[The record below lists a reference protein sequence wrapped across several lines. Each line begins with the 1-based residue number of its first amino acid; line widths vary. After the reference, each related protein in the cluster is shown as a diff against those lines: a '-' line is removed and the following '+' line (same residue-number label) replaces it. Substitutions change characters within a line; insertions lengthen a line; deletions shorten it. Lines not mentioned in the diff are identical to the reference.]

1 MEEKTAKKIDEAFFL
16 ESSRF
21 LISEGA
27 LRDLLTALFIEV
39 PESLLYQDI
48 SEAEKKEAL
57 VRVRKKLDEL
67 MGMVKRGRFDF
78 HKCGSWAEETE
89 LPLECLMAELICLG
103 YSVGQLKHIIR
114 TRVRQDRGRGH
125 LSTVEVLE
133 MAVDA
138 GSEICFERMLESL

>member
-1 MEEKTAKKIDEAFFL
+1 LEEKTTKRIDEAFYL

-27 LRDLLTALFIEV
+27 LRDLLSALFIEV
-39 PESLLYQDI
+39 PESLQYKDM
-48 SEAEKKEAL
+48 SESEKKEAL

-67 MGMVKRGRFDF
+67 MSMVKRGRFDF
-78 HKCGSWAEETE
+78 HNCGSWAEETE

-103 YSVGQLKHIIR
+103 YSAGQLKHIIR

-125 LSTVEVLE
+125 MSTIEIFE